1 MSGKLSYSH
10 STISYT
16 SRKALLKSNLE
27 KVKCWKKST
36 SCWPIRL
43 CIFYSGEISILLM
56 IRYENKEKDPFFILK
71 KYYEKLREKFF
82 FNYQW
87 KIEIKIIMR
96 ETARELLMA
105 NYTDF

>member
-43 CIFYSGEISILLM
+43 CIFYSGKISILLI
-56 IRYENKEKDPFFILK
+56 IRYENKEKDLFS
-71 KYYEKLREKFF
+71 Y
-82 FNYQW
+82 W
-87 KIEIKIIMR
+87 KNIMR
-96 ETARELLMA
+96 NCERTFKGEL
-105 NYTDF
+105 YTFLRKCQVFTWQKYI